1 MKKRIAVIGRGTA
14 GSQAVIHFLRHQTD
28 CEIQWYF
35 DDNIPNI
42 IIIEYEKKFSKIESF
57 LSKLLKSPTSVKR
70 TLDVMNS
77 RLWFL
82 MDGNNNFSDIIDMME
97 SEFKE
102 DIIPSKQ
109 RITTSIMNF
118 IELRLVTL
126 LTKSEELCWSIEPFK
141 IPNS

>member
-1 MKKRIAVIGRGTA
+1 MLIPDDKIPVRLPVK
-14 GSQAVIHFLRHQTD
+14 
-28 CEIQWYF
+28 WYF

-77 RLWFL
+77 RLWLL

>member
-1 MKKRIAVIGRGTA
+1 MLIPDDKIPVRLPVK
-14 GSQAVIHFLRHQTD
+14 
-28 CEIQWYF
+28 WYF
-35 DDNIPNI
+35 DYNIPNK
-42 IIIEYEKKFSKIESF
+42 IIIEYGKKFSKIESF
-57 LSKLLKSPTSVKR
+57 FSKLLKSPTSVKR

-82 MDGNNNFSDIIDMME
+82 MDGNNSFSDIINIME

-102 DIIPSKQ
+102 EIIPSKP

-126 LTKSEELCWSIEPFK
+126 LTCSEDIYWNIEPFEK
-141 IPNS
+141 T

>member
-1 MKKRIAVIGRGTA
+1 MLIPDGKIPVRLPVK
-14 GSQAVIHFLRHQTD
+14 
-28 CEIQWYF
+28 WYF
-35 DDNIPNI
+35 DNNASNI

-77 RLWFL
+77 RLWLL
-82 MDGNNNFSDIIDMME
+82 MDGNNSFSDIIDMME

-102 DIIPSKQ
+102 EIIPSKQ
-109 RITTSIMNF
+109 RITTSVMNF

-126 LTKSEELCWSIEPFK
+126 LANSEEIYWNIEPFK
-141 IPNS
+141 KP

>member
-1 MKKRIAVIGRGTA
+1 MLIPDGKIPVRLPVK
-14 GSQAVIHFLRHQTD
+14 
-28 CEIQWYF
+28 WYF
-35 DDNIPNI
+35 DNNASNI

-77 RLWFL
+77 RLWLL
-82 MDGNNNFSDIIDMME
+82 MDGRNSFSDIIDMME

-102 DIIPSKQ
+102 EIIPSKQ
-109 RITTSIMNF
+109 RITTSVMNF

-126 LTKSEELCWSIEPFK
+126 LANSEEIYWNIEPFK
-141 IPNS
+141 KP

>member
-1 MKKRIAVIGRGTA
+1 MLIPDGKIPVRLPVK
-14 GSQAVIHFLRHQTD
+14 
-28 CEIQWYF
+28 WYF
-35 DDNIPNI
+35 DNNVSNI

-77 RLWFL
+77 RLWLL
-82 MDGNNNFSDIIDMME
+82 MDGNNSFSDIIDMME

-102 DIIPSKQ
+102 EIIPSKQ
-109 RITTSIMNF
+109 RITTSVMNF

-126 LTKSEELCWSIEPFK
+126 LANSEEIYWNIEPFK
-141 IPNS
+141 KP

>member
-1 MKKRIAVIGRGTA
+1 MLIPDDKIPVRLPVK
-14 GSQAVIHFLRHQTD
+14 
-28 CEIQWYF
+28 WYF
-35 DDNIPNI
+35 SKDISDI
-42 IIIEYEKKFSKIESF
+42 IIIEYKKNFSKLESF
-57 LSKLLKSPTSVKR
+57 LSKLLKSPTSIKR

-82 MDGNNNFSDIIDMME
+82 MDGENSFSDIINMME

-102 DIIPSKQ
+102 EIMPSKQ

-126 LTKSEELCWSIEPFK
+126 LTKSEEIYWETEPYK
-141 IPNS
+141 KS

>member
-1 MKKRIAVIGRGTA
+1 MLIPDDKIPVRLPVK
-14 GSQAVIHFLRHQTD
+14 
-28 CEIQWYF
+28 WYF

-82 MDGNNNFSDIIDMME
+82 MDGNNNFSEIIDMME

>member
-1 MKKRIAVIGRGTA
+1 MKIW
-14 GSQAVIHFLRHQTD
+14 
-28 CEIQWYF
+28 C
-35 DDNIPNI
+35 
-42 IIIEYEKKFSKIESF
+42 
-57 LSKLLKSPTSVKR
+57 LKSPTSVKR

-82 MDGNNNFSDIIDMME
+82 MDGKNNFSDIIDMME

>member
-1 MKKRIAVIGRGTA
+1 MLIPDDKIPVRLPVK
-14 GSQAVIHFLRHQTD
+14 
-28 CEIQWYF
+28 WYF

-70 TLDVMNS
+70 NLDVMNS

>member
-1 MKKRIAVIGRGTA
+1 MLIPDGKIPVRLPVK
-14 GSQAVIHFLRHQTD
+14 
-28 CEIQWYF
+28 WYF
-35 DDNIPNI
+35 DNNASNI

-77 RLWFL
+77 RLWLL
-82 MDGNNNFSDIIDMME
+82 MDGNNSFSDIIDMME

-102 DIIPSKQ
+102 EIIPSKQ
-109 RITTSIMNF
+109 RITTSVMNF

-126 LTKSEELCWSIEPFK
+126 LANPEEIYWNIEPFK
-141 IPNS
+141 KP